1 MKEEGWFC
9 QPRFYEDQV
18 ALRQQIIVFLPATFA
33 CNVQNEIYEI
43 IKTSLHLYTIHYM
56 LKIWKIKSPNEDTV
70 CTNECS
76 EELSIADYR
85 EMADVLLQ
93 ENREV
98 K

>member
-1 MKEEGWFC
+1 
-9 QPRFYEDQV
+9 
-18 ALRQQIIVFLPATFA
+18 
-33 CNVQNEIYEI
+33 
-43 IKTSLHLYTIHYM
+43 M